1 MLLLRTASP
10 LRKKLYKP
18 GQSTSR
24 GKIIWTLFIAL
35 IFASDIRKIG
45 YAEHY

>member
-1 MLLLRTASP
+1 MLLLRTAAL

-24 GKIIWTLFIAL
+24 GNHWTLFIAL

-45 YAEHY
+45 YVEHY

>member
-1 MLLLRTASP
+1 MLLLRTAAL

-24 GKIIWTLFIAL
+24 GKSLDFIYSSY
-35 IFASDIRKIG
+35 FCKW
-45 YAEHY
+45 YP